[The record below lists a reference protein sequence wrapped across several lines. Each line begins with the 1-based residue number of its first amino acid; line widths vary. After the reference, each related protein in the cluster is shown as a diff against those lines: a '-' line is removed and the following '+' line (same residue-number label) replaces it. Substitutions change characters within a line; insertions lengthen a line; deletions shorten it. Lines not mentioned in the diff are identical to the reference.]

1 MGWKWVDDDDNEP
14 LDSISSPK
22 GLGDLVNP
30 NPRNSMEER
39 SSTRRI
45 VKSSCRTEEVEP
57 GRFIRKCDKTEQILR
72 ESLGRY
78 SILAIKIY
86 FLMYFL
92 VILAIISLLW
102 TVAMRF

>member
-1 MGWKWVDDDDNEP
+1 MGWKWVDDEEP
-14 LDSISSPK
+14 SSEISSSK
-22 GLGDLVNP
+22 GFGDLLNP

-57 GRFIRKCDKTEQILR
+57 GRFVRKCDKTEQVLR

-78 SILAIKIY
+78 SILALNFYLLIY
-86 FLMYFL
+86 FI
-92 VILAIISLLW
+92 VISAIISLP
-102 TVAMRF
+102 RFSIALRF